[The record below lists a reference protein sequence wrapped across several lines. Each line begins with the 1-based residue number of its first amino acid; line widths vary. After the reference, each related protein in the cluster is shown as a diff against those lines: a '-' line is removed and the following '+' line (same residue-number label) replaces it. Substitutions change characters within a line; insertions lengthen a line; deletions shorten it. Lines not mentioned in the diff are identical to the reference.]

1 MGFPFFAP
9 AYVPGNIVRIYG
21 CHDNLEQVFRLQNSA
36 PYFPVDFSF
45 LGAAIEFHKLEPGK
59 SCEIAGLQITPSRQ
73 RHGGDSYGYRF
84 EHDGQVVVYSTDG
97 EHKLEAPD
105 EIEHVV
111 GFFRGADLVIFD
123 AMYSLADAVSIHE
136 DWGHS
141 SNLVGVD
148 LCLRAGV
155 GHYCMFHHEP
165 MNDDATL
172 ERILLETRRY
182 EELSRLDQGL
192 LVSSAYDGLEI
203 DV

>member
-1 MGFPFFAP
+1 MEAAP
-9 AYVPGNIVRIYG
+9 V
-21 CHDNLEQVFRLQNSA
+21 
-36 PYFPVDFSF
+36 
-45 LGAAIEFHKLEPGK
+45 
-59 SCEIAGLQITPSRQ
+59 
-73 RHGGDSYGYRF
+73 
-84 EHDGQVVVYSTDG
+84 
-97 EHKLEAPD
+97 
-105 EIEHVV
+105 
-111 GFFRGADLVIFD
+111 
-123 AMYSLADAVSIHE
+123 ADAVSIHE